1 MNNFYDEAEKILKR
15 LDEQVALIVAKL
27 KIGSKSDPEDVF
39 FDNQE
44 FMLLMNISKR
54 TAQEWRNKKI
64 IEFSQVG
71 NKIYYR
77 LSDIKKL
84 LRRKLQSKSKI
95 KTTL

>member
-84 LRRKLQSKSKI
+84 LDVNFSKMYHGFI
-95 KTTL
+95 L

>member
-44 FMLLMNISKR
+44 FILLMNISKR

-84 LRRKLQSKSKI
+84 LDENYI
-95 KTTL
+95 KK

>member
-1 MNNFYDEAEKILKR
+1 MRNLG
-15 LDEQVALIVAKL
+15 LLVAKL

-44 FMLLMNISKR
+44 FILLMNISKR

-84 LRRKLQSKSKI
+84 LDENYI
-95 KTTL
+95 KK

>member
-54 TAQEWRNKKI
+54 TAQDWRNKKI

-84 LRRKLQSKSKI
+84 LNDNYNTK
-95 KTTL
+95 

>member
-1 MNNFYDEAEKILKR
+1 MRNYEERIENILNR
-15 LDEQVALIVAKL
+15 LDEQMTIVVANLKL
-27 KIGSKSDPEDVF
+27 NEKIDPEDVF

-44 FMLLMNISKR
+44 FMKLMNISKR

-77 LSDIKKL
+77 LSDIQKL
-84 LRRKLQSKSKI
+84 LNDNYNSK
-95 KTTL
+95 

>member
-64 IEFSQVG
+64 ILCSQVG

-77 LSDIKKL
+77 LSDIQKL
-84 LRRKLQSKSKI
+84 LNDNYNSK
-95 KTTL
+95 

>member
-77 LSDIKKL
+77 LKDIQNLLNENYKPKK
-84 LRRKLQSKSKI
+84 K
-95 KTTL
+95 

>member
-77 LSDIKKL
+77 LSDVKKL
-84 LRRKLQSKSKI
+84 LNDNYNTK
-95 KTTL
+95 

>member
-1 MNNFYDEAEKILKR
+1 MRNYEERIENILKR
-15 LDEQVALIVAKL
+15 LDEQMTIVVANLKL
-27 KIGSKSDPEDVF
+27 NEKIDPDDVF

-44 FMLLMNISKR
+44 FMKLMNISKR
-54 TAQEWRNKKI
+54 TAQEWRNKKV

-84 LRRKLQSKSKI
+84 LNDNYNSK
-95 KTTL
+95 